1 MPAADRRGRRAGAA
15 GPAAAVP
22 RKITRLEPDAL
33 HILRSPKKFLR
44 STRRHVIVR
53 PDRLDLMRGPAVV
66 ASLPFP
72 GRRGA
77 SLAEVAGALAGTAQ
91 ASWIS
96 ETAPGIF
103 LLRVSLVQAPGSV
116 LEVAAPAVRQVRLL
130 DDPEVYISA
139 MARPPG
145 TPA

>member
-1 MPAADRRGRRAGAA
+1 MFRSRSRLRRPANLALAVCLLLAA
-15 GPAAAVP
+15 GVAGLVTVRPAAAVP

-33 HILRSPKKFLR
+33 DILRSPKKFLR

-77 SLAEVAGALAGTAQ
+77 SLAEVA
-91 ASWIS
+91 
-96 ETAPGIF
+96 
-103 LLRVSLVQAPGSV
+103 
-116 LEVAAPAVRQVRLL
+116 
-130 DDPEVYISA
+130 
-139 MARPPG
+139 
-145 TPA
+145 